1 MLSEFMSGFG
11 LFIGYYIIAV
21 LLLLIIRAYLK
32 PPKELFRKLLHM
44 TCVSSVLVLLYAF
57 DTWYLAMYT
66 VIVFALVL
74 YPVIAYTERFPKVME
89 ILIQRKKGEIK
100 LSLLIVFFMM
110 AVLIAIFWGLMGEQ
124 WKFIIIVSVMAW
136 GFGDAAAALV
146 GKAFGRHPINHRW
159 VEGTKTREGTNAM
172 YFVSAIA
179 ILICL
184 MIYTSMPWYLC
195 LSGAFLVAPI
205 CAIVELVS
213 RNGMDT
219 ITVPLA
225 TAFPIFSLMI
235 LFSLMGV

>member
-1 MLSEFMSGFG
+1 
-11 LFIGYYIIAV
+11 
-21 LLLLIIRAYLK
+21 
-32 PPKELFRKLLHM
+32 
-44 TCVSSVLVLLYAF
+44 
-57 DTWYLAMYT
+57 
-66 VIVFALVL
+66 
-74 YPVIAYTERFPKVME
+74 
-89 ILIQRKKGEIK
+89 
-100 LSLLIVFFMM
+100 
-110 AVLIAIFWGLMGEQ
+110 
-124 WKFIIIVSVMAW
+124 
-136 GFGDAAAALV
+136 
-146 GKAFGRHPINHRW
+146 
-159 VEGTKTREGTNAM
+159 M